1 MYASIILPTFNE
13 RENVHQMVEALRR
26 VFGERENWEVIVVD
40 DDSPDRTWELVQ
52 ELGAVDTRI
61 RCYRRLDRRGLSSAI
76 VDGLSLGVGERLLV
90 MDADFQHDIERV
102 PALLAALDGAE
113 IAVGSRYR
121 EGGGV
126 GEWSGARIAMSK
138 LATYASRLVLRLTSS
153 DPMSGFFAVR
163 RESFLRVAPR
173 LNPRGC

>member
-102 PALLAALDGAE
+102 PALLAALD
-113 IAVGSRYR
+113 
-121 EGGGV
+121 
-126 GEWSGARIAMSK
+126 SGQDIC
-138 LATYASRLVLRLTSS
+138 ATEDVLNDRGDRGLDGLDRS
-153 DPMSGFFAVR
+153 
-163 RESFLRVAPR
+163 
-173 LNPRGC
+173 PRGEDSPS